1 MRRLSGKCPQQFR
14 CSAATGP
21 LADGR
26 PAGAA
31 GGRRTAAA
39 AVQLLGGR
47 GAEASYRPAAVP
59 PAALVSGLGLTR
71 ARWDGESNA
80 NGRRGQAQAGGG
92 GAAERRRSIY
102 FQQAAEAAEQTG
114 GGGAFRA
121 NECGLGRIG
130 LEARWA
136 LLVI

>member
-1 MRRLSGKCPQQFR
+1 MGWGVEREREARSG
-14 CSAATGP
+14 S
-21 LADGR
+21 GR
-26 PAGAA
+26 
-31 GGRRTAAA
+31 
-39 AVQLLGGR
+39 
-47 GAEASYRPAAVP
+47 
-59 PAALVSGLGLTR
+59 
-71 ARWDGESNA
+71 
-80 NGRRGQAQAGGG
+80 
-92 GAAERRRSIY
+92 RRRSIY